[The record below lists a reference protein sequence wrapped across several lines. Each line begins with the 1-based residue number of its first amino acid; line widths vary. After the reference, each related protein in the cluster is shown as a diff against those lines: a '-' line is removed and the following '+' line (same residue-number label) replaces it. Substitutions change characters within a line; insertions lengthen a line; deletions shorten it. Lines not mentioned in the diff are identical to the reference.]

1 MSVKRALVTGSTQ
14 GIGKAVA
21 KKLIENGCEV
31 IVHCSGDI
39 EKARGVQRELGAFGA
54 VVADL
59 SDAAETRSLYEQT
72 GPVDI
77 LILNASVQIKQDW
90 QQIDY
95 ESMEKQWHVNVAST
109 LMLIQAYYPA
119 MKEKGFGRII
129 TLGSVNQ
136 HRCHPELPFYSATKC
151 AVMSLVRNIAKKAAP
166 YRVTV
171 NNVAP
176 GAVLTPRNKEVHD
189 NPEKYRKFCKN
200 IPLGRFAEA
209 DEIASTVAFIAG
221 DEADYITGA
230 DIVIDGGLEL

>member
-151 AVMSLVRNIAKKAAP
+151 AVMSLVKNIAKQAAP
-166 YRVTV
+166 YGVTV

>member
-1 MSVKRALVTGSTQ
+1 MPVKKALVTGSTQ

-136 HRCHPELPFYSATKC
+136 HCCHPELPMYSATKC
-151 AVMSLVRNIAKKAAP
+151 AVMSLVKNIAKQAAP
-166 YRVTV
+166 YGVTV

-176 GAVLTPRNKEVHD
+176 GAVITPRNADVYN
-189 NPEKYRKFCKN
+189 NPEKRALFSQK
-200 IPLGRFAEA
+200 IPVGRFALPE
-209 DEIASTVAFIAG
+209 EIAETVAFLVSDKAN
-221 DEADYITGA
+221 YITGA
-230 DIVIDGGLEL
+230 DIIIDGGLSL

>member
-151 AVMSLVRNIAKKAAP
+151 AVMSLVRNIANKAAP

>member
-1 MSVKRALVTGSTQ
+1 MPVKKALVTGSTQ
-14 GIGKAVA
+14 GIGKEIA
-21 KKLIENGCEV
+21 KKLVQDGYSV
-31 IVHCSGDI
+31 TVHCRRDI
-39 EKARGVQRELGAFGA
+39 EKAENIRREIGAANA
-54 VVADL
+54 VIADL
-59 SDAAETRSLYEQT
+59 SKWQETQSLFSKTGAVDA
-72 GPVDI
+72 
-77 LILNASVQIKQDW
+77 LILNASVQHKQNWLD
-90 QQIDY
+90 ID
-95 ESMEKQWHVNVAST
+95 ERSMREQLEINVVST
-109 LMLIQAYYPA
+109 LALMQAYYPA
-119 MKEKGFGRII
+119 MMKKGTGRII
-129 TLGSVNQ
+129 TIGSVNQ
-136 HRCHPELPFYSATKC
+136 HCCHPELPMYSATKC
-151 AVMSLVRNIAKKAAP
+151 AVMSLVKNIAKQAAP

>member
-1 MSVKRALVTGSTQ
+1 MPVKKALVTGSTQ

-166 YRVTV
+166 YGVTV

>member
-136 HRCHPELPFYSATKC
+136 HCCHPELPMYSATKC
-151 AVMSLVRNIAKKAAP
+151 AVMSLVKNIAKQAAP
-166 YRVTV
+166 YGVTV

>member
-1 MSVKRALVTGSTQ
+1 MPVKKALVTGSTQ
-14 GIGKAVA
+14 GIGKEIA
-21 KKLIENGCEV
+21 KKLVQDGYSV
-31 IVHCSGDI
+31 TVHCRRDI
-39 EKARGVQRELGAFGA
+39 EKAENIRREIGAANA
-54 VVADL
+54 VIADL
-59 SDAAETRSLYEQT
+59 SKWQETQSLFSKTGAVDA
-72 GPVDI
+72 
-77 LILNASVQIKQDW
+77 LILNASVQHKQNWLD
-90 QQIDY
+90 ID
-95 ESMEKQWHVNVAST
+95 ERSMREQLEINVVST
-109 LMLIQAYYPA
+109 LALMQAYYPA
-119 MKEKGFGRII
+119 MMKKGTGRII
-129 TLGSVNQ
+129 TIGSVNQ
-136 HRCHPELPFYSATKC
+136 HCCHPELPMYSATKC

>member
-1 MSVKRALVTGSTQ
+1 MPVKKALVTGSTQ
-14 GIGKAVA
+14 GIGKEIA
-21 KKLIENGCEV
+21 KKLVQDGYSV
-31 IVHCSGDI
+31 TVHCRRDI
-39 EKARGVQRELGAFGA
+39 EKAENIRREIGAANA
-54 VVADL
+54 VTADL
-59 SDAAETRSLYEQT
+59 SKWQETQSLFSKTGAVDA
-72 GPVDI
+72 
-77 LILNASVQIKQDW
+77 LILNASVQHKQNWLD
-90 QQIDY
+90 ID
-95 ESMEKQWHVNVAST
+95 ERSMREQLEINVVST
-109 LMLIQAYYPA
+109 LALMQAYYPA
-119 MKEKGFGRII
+119 MMKKGTGRII
-129 TLGSVNQ
+129 TIGSVNQ